1 VTREHAKSVEPRSTP
16 GLCGACTYFEDNAAE
31 IERGLPGLIP
41 LSSAHGASR
50 ASDGLCSLHDRY
62 LRASASC
69 GSFAPKRPTH
79 TRSEVSLAARE
90 KRR

>member
-1 VTREHAKSVEPRSTP
+1 LVSDEQLEMIATSQSTRGECR
-16 GLCGACTYFEDNAAE
+16 ACVYFEDDAAA

-50 ASDGLCSLHDRY
+50 ADDGLCSLHDRY

-69 GSFAPKRPTH
+69 GSFAPKRP
-79 TRSEVSLAARE
+79 ARNRQE
-90 KRR
+90 